1 VVDFI
6 ALFIKKVGVKY
17 ATNVLGS
24 PTLPGFAGG
33 DYNTDRMCIQEK
45 VIK

>member
-6 ALFIKKVGVKY
+6 ALFIEKVGVKN

-24 PTLPGFAGG
+24 PTLPGLAGG
-33 DYNTDRMCIQEK
+33 DYNTDRIYIPEK